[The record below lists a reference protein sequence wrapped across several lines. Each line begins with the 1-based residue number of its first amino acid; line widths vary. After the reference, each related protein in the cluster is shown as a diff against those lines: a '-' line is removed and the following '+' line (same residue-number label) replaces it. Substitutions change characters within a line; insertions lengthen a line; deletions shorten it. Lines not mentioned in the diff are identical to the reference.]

1 MATHDINLAARVCDN
16 IVLMIGDG
24 ETLVGNAVDVLTED
38 NLAKAYDCPIARVEN
53 EGRTLFYPL

>member
-1 MATHDINLAARVCDN
+1 ARVCDN

-24 ETLVGNAVDVLTED
+24 ETLVGNALDVLTED
-38 NLAKAYDCPIARVEN
+38 NLGKAYDCAIARVEH

>member
-1 MATHDINLAARVCDN
+1 
-16 IVLMIGDG
+16 MIGDG
-24 ETLVGNAVDVLTED
+24 ETLVGKAVDVLTEE